1 MRAIALVPRI
11 CGILAAFWL
20 GLAAASAAEVAFP
33 APGDTVPGAQAVT
46 YLDLLREIAPDLAE
60 ADGVYRGKTV
70 VPLRHVAGPE
80 RQAEPPQEPTIA
92 DFSVLPLAGGRI
104 LLLVDLGMA
113 EDAAEGYAVLA
124 LFDPAGKPRLVDA
137 ADVAFDRTTWFLE
150 PVMLDLGDGRLAVL
164 TMSMHSNSNQAYVT
178 SAIVLVGDR
187 LELVDSVFTFD
198 ETACAYERTQR
209 LAVEMRPEGSGP
221 AAIAATVVDT
231 TTPTG
236 ADCGED
242 SVPPAA
248 SATVAVTWRWD
259 EAAKR
264 YRPDSDALEKL
275 AAEAAQRF

>member
-1 MRAIALVPRI
+1 MNAILFAARLCGLFAALWI
-11 CGILAAFWL
+11 
-20 GLAAASAAEVAFP
+20 GLASASAADVAVP
-33 APGDTVPGAQAVT
+33 APGDAVPGANGVT
-46 YLDLLREIAPDLAE
+46 YLDLLREIVPDLE
-60 ADGVYRGKTV
+60 QADAVYRGRTV
-70 VPLRHVAGPE
+70 VPLRHIAGPDL
-80 RQAEPPQEPTIA
+80 QAEPPQEPTVA
-92 DFSVLPLAGGRI
+92 DFSVLPLEGGRI

-113 EDAAEGYAVLA
+113 GDAAEGYAVLA
-124 LFDPAGKPRLVDA
+124 IFDPAGKPRLVDA

-164 TMSMHSNSNQAYVT
+164 TMSMHSNSDQAYVT
-178 SAIVLVGDR
+178 TAIVLVGDR

-231 TTPTG
+231 TAPTG
-236 ADCGED
+236 ADCGD
-242 SVPPAA
+242 DPVPQPA

-275 AAEAAQRF
+275 AAEAAERF